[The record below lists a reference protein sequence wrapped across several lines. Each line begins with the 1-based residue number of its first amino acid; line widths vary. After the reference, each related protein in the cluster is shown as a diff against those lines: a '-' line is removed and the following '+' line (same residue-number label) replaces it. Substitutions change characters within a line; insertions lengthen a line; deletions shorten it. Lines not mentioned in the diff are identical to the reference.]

1 VTDARSFSRAEE
13 VIPVS
18 LLDQIGAERF
28 RNRTQQIMA
37 AQPLFAWLGAC
48 VVAVGEATCEIEL
61 QLRQEFMNDRGI
73 LQATVLYAVLDA
85 ATFVASRTLAEDGKT
100 KDFHQEMKVNFLKA
114 IRAHC
119 QTIKARGHAL
129 HRGRSS
135 AVVEGE
141 VFSQDG
147 ELVPKALGTI
157 AILRPGESRLKG
169 GLTTESS

>member
-1 VTDARSFSRAEE
+1 M
-13 VIPVS
+13 S

-85 ATFVASRTLAEDGKT
+85 ATFVASRTLAEDKKT
-100 KDFHQEMKVNFLKA
+100 KDFHQGMKVNFLKA
-114 IRAHC
+114 IRDHR

-147 ELVPKALGTI
+147 ELVAKALGTI
-157 AILRPGESRLKG
+157 AILRPGESSLKG

>member
-1 VTDARSFSRAEE
+1 M
-13 VIPVS
+13 S

-37 AQPLFAWLGAC
+37 AQPLFAWLGAR

-61 QLRQEFMNDRGI
+61 QLREEFMNDRGT

-85 ATFVASRTLAEDGKT
+85 ATFVASRTLAEDKKT

-114 IRAHC
+114 IRDHR
-119 QTIKARGHAL
+119 QTIKARGYAL

-141 VFSQDG
+141 VFNQDG
-147 ELVPKALGTI
+147 KLVAKALGTI
-157 AILRPGESRLKG
+157 AILRPGESRLTG
-169 GLTTESS
+169 D

>member
-1 VTDARSFSRAEE
+1 M
-13 VIPVS
+13 S
-18 LLDQIGAERF
+18 LLDQIGVERF

-37 AQPLFAWLGAC
+37 AQPLFAWLDAR

-61 QLRQEFMNDRGI
+61 RLREEFMNDRGT

-85 ATFVASRTLAEDGKT
+85 ATFVAARTLAEDGKT

-114 IRAHC
+114 IRDHR
-119 QTIKARGHAL
+119 QTIKARGRAL

-141 VFSQDG
+141 VFSQAG
-147 ELVPKALGTI
+147 ELVAKALGTI
-157 AILRPGESRLKG
+157 AILKSEESGSKG
-169 GLTTESS
+169 D